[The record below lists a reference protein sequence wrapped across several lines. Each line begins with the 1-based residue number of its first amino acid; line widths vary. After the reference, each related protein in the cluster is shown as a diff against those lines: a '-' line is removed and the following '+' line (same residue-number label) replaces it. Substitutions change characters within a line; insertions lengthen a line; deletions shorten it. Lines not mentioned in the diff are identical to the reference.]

1 MREGD
6 ADTGGFH
13 RQELRGQV
21 SSLLLALGMV
31 FTWPEGK
38 RAAVSL
44 AYDDAINSQL
54 DHALPALDKRGLKAS
69 FYLTLS
75 SETLA
80 KRLPEWRAA
89 AANGH
94 ELGNHTLFHQC
105 SRSPPGREWVKPAN
119 DLDHTD
125 ASQLAAQI
133 RVGNAMLHAID
144 GKTAR
149 TFTVPCGDLKA
160 AGEPYLPLVKDEFVA
175 IKSGDGGVVPD
186 MQALDPHVVG
196 VWAPSEVTG
205 AQLIAR
211 VDEAIERGTMVNFTF
226 HGIGGDYLT
235 VSTEAHDQLL
245 DYLAAHRDVVWTDT
259 FITLMT
265 HVRQQQARHKP

>member
-1 MREGD
+1 M
-6 ADTGGFH
+6 
-13 RQELRGQV
+13 

-54 DHALPALDKRGLKAS
+54 DNALPALDKHGLKAS

-105 SRSPPGREWVKPAN
+105 SRSAPGREWVTPEN
-119 DLDHTD
+119 DLDHIS
-125 ASQLAAQI
+125 AAQLAAQI

-144 GKTAR
+144 GKTTR
-149 TFTVPCGDLKA
+149 TFTAPCGDLKA
-160 AGEPYLPLVKDEFVA
+160 AGEPYLPWVKAEFVA

-245 DYLAAHRDVVWTDT
+245 DYLATHRDVVWTDT
-259 FITLMT
+259 FINIMKYVKSTRLEPT
-265 HVRQQQARHKP
+265 SSQINTD